1 MTDYENILQTLMD
14 TLSPL
19 VPQGQEIN
27 EDTDLVADLGL
38 DSLKVMKIIESVE
51 DRYDISIPL
60 NVLPE
65 VRTVKDF
72 ALQIQ
77 KIIGD
82 G

>member
-1 MTDYENILQTLMD
+1 MHDYQTILHALNELLQ
-14 TLSPL
+14 PF
-19 VPQGQEIN
+19 VPRGQAVD

-38 DSLKVMKIIESVE
+38 DSLKVMKILESVE
-51 DRYDISIPL
+51 DRFDISIPL

-72 ALQIQ
+72 AFQIQ
-77 KIIGD
+77 KLNGD

>member
-1 MTDYENILQTLMD
+1 MHEYQTILQELDKILM
-14 TLSPL
+14 PFA
-19 VPQGQEIN
+19 PRGQTIN

-51 DRYDISIPL
+51 DSFDISIPL
-60 NVLPE
+60 NVLPD

-77 KIIGD
+77 KIDGD

>member
-1 MTDYENILQTLMD
+1 
-14 TLSPL
+14 
-19 VPQGQEIN
+19 
-27 EDTDLVADLGL
+27 VADLGL
-38 DSLKVMKIIESVE
+38 DSLKVMKILESVE

-77 KIIGD
+77 KLYRD